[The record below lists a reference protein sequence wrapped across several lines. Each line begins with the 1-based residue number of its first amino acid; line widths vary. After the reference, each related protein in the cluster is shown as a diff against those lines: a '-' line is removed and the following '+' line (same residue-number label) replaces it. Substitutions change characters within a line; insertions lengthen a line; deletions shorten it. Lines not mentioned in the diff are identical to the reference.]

1 MLADLV
7 LAILHHLA
15 VLALVVLVA
24 VEVML
29 LRPGLTPKDLGKL
42 VKVDAA
48 YGGSAILVI
57 VIGIARVIWG
67 IKGADFYLSNPWFW
81 TKMATFLII
90 GLLSIPPTIAIL
102 KWRKA
107 LASDATFRP
116 PEADIARLRRY
127 AKHEAMLLAIVF
139 ASAAAMARYGAF

>member
-29 LRPGLTPKDLGKL
+29 MRPGLTPKDLGKL

-48 YGGSAILVI
+48 YGGSAMLVI

-81 TKMATFLII
+81 TKMAVFLVI

-107 LASDATFRP
+107 LASDATFLP

>member
-48 YGGSAILVI
+48 YGGSAMLVI

-81 TKMATFLII
+81 TKMAVFLVI

-107 LASDATFRP
+107 LASDATFLP

-139 ASAAAMARYGAF
+139 ASAAALARYGAF

>member
-48 YGGSAILVI
+48 YGGSAMLVI

-81 TKMATFLII
+81 TKMAVFLVI

-107 LASDATFRP
+107 LASDATFLP